1 MKERRSLVTSTG
13 AAAQIEVAP
22 PEPPYI
28 PQLPPEARL
37 PANVDTSHAWLDMYI
52 DWTHCKSPMTP
63 IFFNEAAGLWLVCV
77 AVARRLVL
85 PMAHGDV
92 YPNLYVAWIA
102 PSTLYAKTTSM
113 DLARALANETF
124 PHLLA
129 AQDTTPEALLHD
141 MAGIE
146 PKGLSDLPQLDQD
159 LWKKG
164 CLFAGQKGWVLDEF
178 SGLLVTA
185 RKGYGAGLIEALIHF
200 YDCDSLYRRSTIG
213 GGWVVV
219 RHSYLSLLGASTP
232 GALRK
237 DLLAEALW
245 SRGWWPRFGLLF
257 PEGRPPWRASVDA
270 ERPACLAEQ
279 LGALYETLPKPTG
292 GKRREAL
299 TVQLGPGVYDAWAPY
314 SKALWYD
321 LQTDALGCLA
331 AYYGRL
337 PTKALRIATLLAAL
351 DWAGDAQRE
360 QGPTIELRHWHRAQ
374 KIVETWRASAHRLL
388 AAITKSE
395 IDTTAERVRG
405 IVGRA
410 NPQGITMREIK
421 RRMQDRSAR
430 DVERAVQDLVGKG
443 ALEPFRYKPARGPST
458 VRYRIP

>member
-1 MKERRSLVTSTG
+1 MQDQGRPIISTS
-13 AAAQIEVAP
+13 ALDQIEVATL
-22 PEPPYI
+22 EPAYI

-37 PANVDTSHAWLDMYI
+37 PVGADTSHSWLDLYI
-52 DWTHCKSPMTP
+52 DWTHAKSPMTP
-63 IFFNEAAGLWLVCV
+63 IFFNEAAGLWLASV

-85 PMAHGDV
+85 PMAHGHV

-102 PSTLYAKTTSM
+102 PTTLYAKTTSM

-146 PKGLSDLPQLDQD
+146 PKGLGDLPRLDQD
-159 LWKKG
+159 LWKKEW
-164 CLFAGQKGWVLDEF
+164 LFAGQKGWVLDEF
-178 SGLLVTA
+178 SGLLATA

-219 RHSYLSLLGASTP
+219 RHSYLSLLRASTP

-245 SRGWWPRFGLLF
+245 SRGWWSRFGLLF
-257 PEGRPPWRASVDA
+257 PEGRPPWRASVDVD
-270 ERPACLAEQ
+270 RPASLAEQ
-279 LGALYETLPKPTG
+279 LRALYGVLPKPSG
-292 GKRREAL
+292 GKTREAL
-299 TVQLGPGVYDAWAPY
+299 TVELGPGVYDAWAPY
-314 SKALWYD
+314 RKALWYD
-321 LQTDALGCLA
+321 LQTDALGRLA

-360 QGPTIELRHWHRAQ
+360 EGPTIQLRHWWRAQ
-374 KIVETWRASAHRLL
+374 KIVETWRASAHRLW
-388 AAITKSE
+388 AAITQSE
-395 IDTTAERVRG
+395 VDTTAERVRG
-405 IVGRA
+405 IVTRA
-410 NPQGITMREIK
+410 NSPGITLREIK
-421 RRMQDRSAR
+421 RRMQDRSAT
-430 DVERAVQDLVGKG
+430 DIERAVEDLVGKG
-443 ALEPFRYKPARGPST
+443 ALEPSRYKPPRGPST

>member
-22 PEPPYI
+22 PEPLYI

-37 PANVDTSHAWLDMYI
+37 PANVDTSHTWLDMYI
-52 DWTHCKSPMTP
+52 DWTHAKSPMTP
-63 IFFNEAAGLWLVCV
+63 IFFNEAAGLWLASV

-102 PSTLYAKTTSM
+102 PTTLYAKTTSM

-146 PKGLSDLPQLDQD
+146 PRGLGDLPQLDQD

-164 CLFAGQKGWVLDEF
+164 CLFAGQRGLVLDEF
-178 SGLLVTA
+178 SGLLATA

-219 RHSYLSLLGASTP
+219 RHSYLSLLGASTL
-232 GALRK
+232 GALHK

-245 SRGWWPRFGLLF
+245 SRGWWPRFGLLC
-257 PEGRPPWRASVDA
+257 PEGRPPWRASVDVD
-270 ERPACLAEQ
+270 RPASLAEQ
-279 LGALYETLPKPTG
+279 LRALYGVLPKPTG
-292 GKRREAL
+292 GKTLEAL
-299 TVQLGPGVYDAWAPY
+299 EVQLGRGVYDAWAPY

-321 LQTDALGCLA
+321 LQTDALGRLA

-351 DWAGDAQRE
+351 EWAAETERE
-360 QGPTIELRHWHRAQ
+360 EGPTIQLRHWWRAQ
-374 KIVETWRASAHRLL
+374 EIAESWRGSAHRLW
-388 AAITKSE
+388 AAITQSE
-395 IDTTAERVRG
+395 VDTTAERVRG
-405 IVGRA
+405 IVSRA
-410 NPQGITMREIK
+410 NSQGITLREIK

-443 ALEPFRYKPARGPST
+443 ALEPSPYKPPRGRST